1 MELTEAK
8 LNIFQSVKLDDGVT
22 LVRTA
27 NACLE
32 NPVFLVDC
40 GFHPLFRE
48 KDRRLPEY
56 ELWLERARAALG
68 QTGAVSTAIHGKHG
82 EEWMIQPILVKSIL
96 VGYAAVCNLLRPF
109 QIHDRELLACI
120 AEAAATQCSLF
131 SQMIQISD
139 LSPHSHRMLFDDLLD
154 MQIPHPGELQQR
166 LDEIKWTAYHGLY
179 VVSVAL
185 RDVPYSA
192 QFPMLQSSISQQI
205 NQIVPVYTYTYH
217 FNQLVLLLCF
227 GDVPE
232 PAMTADQTVALEQLL
247 RNMNLRAGISQR
259 LSELTDAN
267 EGFAQAQMAV
277 EMPQKLDLENN
288 FHTYD
293 SVALYHMIQSSKS
306 KIRDYHTFMHRAIA
320 ILKKFD
326 AENHQE
332 LLNTLYVYLRE
343 SQKAIKAAEILCIHK
358 NTLFYRLRKIREIT
372 GIDLDRSDEVLHLQ
386 ISFLILR
393 YEGEM
398 MA

>member
-1 MELTEAK
+1 MDNRIFLWLANSEQLLSVDYIVLIPPAIFGRSEFQL
-8 LNIFQSVKLDDGVT
+8 LNIFAVYDQWQHQAGMI
-22 LVRTA
+22 
-27 NACLE
+27 
-32 NPVFLVDC
+32 NPVS
-40 GFHPLFRE
+40 
-48 KDRRLPEY
+48 
-56 ELWLERARAALG
+56 
-68 QTGAVSTAIHGKHG
+68 TGLQNLHLIPGKAG
-82 EEWMIQPILVKSIL
+82 LILLLVKSAYHVTSVALPCQIRGRHGIQRRHGPFGQL
-96 VGYAAVCNLLRPF
+96 IGGLPLLSS
-109 QIHDRELLACI
+109 QGCACI
-120 AEAAATQCSLF
+120 R
-131 SQMIQISD
+131 
-139 LSPHSHRMLFDDLLD
+139 P
-154 MQIPHPGELQQR
+154 
-166 LDEIKWTAYHGLY
+166 YHGLY
-179 VVSVAL
+179 VVS
-185 RDVPYSA
+185 
-192 QFPMLQSSISQQI
+192 
-205 NQIVPVYTYTYH
+205 
-217 FNQLVLLLCF
+217 
-227 GDVPE
+227 
-232 PAMTADQTVALEQLL
+232 VALEQLL

-277 EMPQKLDLENN
+277 EMPQKLDLKNN

-332 LLNTLYVYLRE
+332 LLYTLYVYLRE

-393 YEGEM
+393 YEGEL